1 MVAQELLG
9 KILLRRTPEGEMAG
23 RIVETEAYFGPDDP
37 ASHAAKRKTPRNFI
51 MFGKPGVA
59 YIYLNYGIHFL
70 LNVVTEREGVPGAVL
85 IRAVEP
91 ILGEELMLKNR
102 PVKSILQLTNG
113 PGKLTQAMGIDFSFY
128 GADLIEGDLAIMYP
142 GDEGITAQ
150 DFTIVAAPRIGISVA
165 QNELLRYYI
174 KDNPFVSSKG
184 RGTSD
189 AQAGTSA
196 PRVDRMGERRRFRAS
211 KR

>member
-1 MVAQELLG
+1 
-9 KILLRRTPEGEMAG
+9 MAG

-37 ASHAAKRKTPRNFI
+37 ASHAARRKTPRNLI

-70 LNVVTEREGVPGAVL
+70 LNVVTERGGVPGAVL
-85 IRAVEP
+85 IRALEP
-91 ILGEELMLKNR
+91 LLGEELMLKNR
-102 PVKSILQLTNG
+102 PVKSIVQLTNG

-128 GADLIEGDLAIMYP
+128 GADLTEGDLVIMYP
-142 GDEGITAQ
+142 DEDPPRGDGNITVQ
-150 DFTIVAAPRIGISVA
+150 DFTIVAAPRIGISVV

-184 RGTSD
+184 CEHERSTGGFK
-189 AQAGTSA
+189 AG
-196 PRVDRMGERRRFRAS
+196 